1 MVVAVGCSFNTLWI
15 LKPSYWAGS
24 WCPSP
29 MTPNIECILT
39 QKNFSIPFH
48 RFLDWSATTFKPSH
62 NQTFPLNTWMCQY
75 LNMQRAHTDLFSPK
89 AQTIYWV
96 QLLCVGTHT
105 AKSFP
110 RNYSSCL
117 SRTWLLP
124 VTYSDYGPCDTHEI
138 WHVRNNWNQA
148 KACRA
153 IARRRS
159 YGHGG
164 ADIFRAAVRL
174 RPQEGRLEGN
184 KPFKPRGR

>member
-1 MVVAVGCSFNTLWI
+1 MSLFEFILIETFQQSFHHLSISWLYCYSSNSLTCRLSPTTHECVNI
-15 LKPSYWAGS
+15 STCDMHASTRAIQGAQDLPSTTS
-24 WCPSP
+24 MCR
-29 MTPNIECILT
+29 NIHSKE
-39 QKNFSIPFH
+39 F
-48 RFLDWSATTFKPSH
+48 A
-62 NQTFPLNTWMCQY
+62 
-75 LNMQRAHTDLFSPK
+75 
-89 AQTIYWV
+89 
-96 QLLCVGTHT
+96 
-105 AKSFP
+105 
-110 RNYSSCL
+110 RNYSSHL

-124 VTYSDYGPCDTHEI
+124 VTYSDDGACDAHEI

-159 YGHGG
+159 SGHGG